1 MEKAPGLSSD
11 DVPPYSENLSYTSPT
26 SLPQN
31 LASVRIARIYSLLE
45 THIKP
50 HLLDTTLAGLS
61 CSTLVLIPSNV
72 PSLTSSLVN
81 DSKDGLGQQASFPGE
96 KIAGFTDAGNVTLIR
111 LHGQENSFDF
121 WRQLPVIKDLERALQ
136 AQLNRENDNSV
147 VEESVLPAVP
157 ELKGWF
163 KKKATSAPQQR
174 TENVKASGSSKVK
187 ADVELRDVSLRTE
200 NAMGLYETKTGKAIV
215 IKVDFNV

>member
-1 MEKAPGLSSD
+1 MEKESGLSSD
-11 DVPPYSENLSYTSPT
+11 DLPPYSENLSYTSPT

-61 CSTLVLIPSNV
+61 CSTLVLIPSDV
-72 PSLTSSLVN
+72 PSLTPTLVN
-81 DSKDGLGQQASFPGE
+81 DSKDGLNQQAFFPGE
-96 KIAGFTDAGNVTLIR
+96 KLAGYTDVGSVTLIR
-111 LHGQENSFDF
+111 LHGQENSFEF
-121 WRQLPVIKDLERALQ
+121 WRQLPVIKELERALQ
-136 AQLNRENDNSV
+136 TQLEREHDISD
-147 VEESVLPAVP
+147 VERPVLPAVP
-157 ELKGWF
+157 ESKGWF
-163 KKKATSAPQQR
+163 KKKSSSFPQQK
-174 TENVKASGSSKVK
+174 TGNVKASGTSKVK

-215 IKVDFNV
+215 IKVDFNI

>member
-1 MEKAPGLSSD
+1 MEKAQGLSSD
-11 DVPPYSENLSYTSPT
+11 GLPPYSENFSSPT

-61 CSTLVLIPSNV
+61 SSTLVLIPSDV
-72 PSLTSSLVN
+72 PSLTPSLVD

-96 KIAGFTDAGNVTLIR
+96 KLAGFRDVGSVTLIR
-111 LHGQENSFDF
+111 LHNQENSFEF

-136 AQLNRENDNSV
+136 THLEREHDISD
-147 VEESVLPAVP
+147 VEGPVLQAVP
-157 ELKGWF
+157 ESKGWF
-163 KKKATSAPQQR
+163 KKKSSGFPRQKTA
-174 TENVKASGSSKVK
+174 NVKASGNSKVK
-187 ADVELRDVSLRTE
+187 SKVELQDVSLRTE

-215 IKVDFNV
+215 IKVDFDV